1 MNTKVEKYVLYFLV
15 AMFSLGELAQILRS
29 FDQPTAAILNLVLT
43 GMILFFLVE
52 LYRMLRSGVQ
62 DISFLYFFVT
72 YIFTV
77 WVVNGVISFVI
88 NENQDLIKKFI
99 ALTIIYL
106 FYFTITSKIKNL
118 LKATETGNDQA

>member
-62 DISFLYFFVT
+62 DISFLYLLVT
-72 YIFTV
+72 YILS
-77 WVVNGVISFVI
+77 N
-88 NENQDLIKKFI
+88 K
-99 ALTIIYL
+99 
-106 FYFTITSKIKNL
+106 
-118 LKATETGNDQA
+118 